1 MNAAITL
8 VEPQM
13 EGLFHAPF
21 NAALLHA
28 VLLAYPE
35 AAVAFQ
41 CFPEHARVVREI
53 LDEHAPG
60 LAGRVEWRVVPF
72 AAGGAMITRWRRS
85 GQAMR
90 ALFDRRER
98 LLFCSISRMQLLQLK
113 RAMRHHDQV
122 RAVLHGDLDQIEW
135 PPRASL
141 PMRPFTLER
150 VLRRPHPAGLRYL
163 LLGESIRAHL
173 PERFTALRANTRV
186 IDHPY
191 HFLPLRPAAA
201 QVPVFGIFGNC
212 GDGRLL
218 EEVARAVKAA
228 NPAIRCRLVGFLSDR
243 EAVERLRPFV
253 EDVGDQPIPRE
264 TFHARAEQITH
275 ALWLAPPGSFRL
287 RASGTF
293 FDTLAHA
300 TPLIYTANPYID
312 QYLAGALAVGVRCAS
327 VEDVV
332 RAVLRVAATHTT
344 EAYSAQRTA
353 IASLRER
360 FSPAA
365 LAGRLPMALEWKF

>member
-1 MNAAITL
+1 MSAAIAV

-28 VLLAYPE
+28 LLLAGPE
-35 AAVAFQ
+35 AAVSFHS
-41 CFPEHARVVREI
+41 FREHARVVRGI

-60 LAGRVEWRVVPF
+60 LAERVEWRAVPF
-72 AAGGAMITRWRRS
+72 AAGGSMIARWRRS
-85 GQAMR
+85 GQAIR
-90 ALFDRRER
+90 TLLDRRER

-113 RAMRHHDQV
+113 RAMRQGDQV
-122 RAVLHGDLDQIEW
+122 RAVLHGDLDQIER
-135 PPRASL
+135 PRASL

-150 VLRRPHPAGLRYL
+150 VLLRPQPAGLRYL
-163 LLGESIRAHL
+163 LLGESIREHL
-173 PERFTALRANTRV
+173 PERFSGLRANARV

-191 HFLPLRPAAA
+191 HFHPLRPAAA
-201 QVPVFGIFGNC
+201 RVPVFGIFGNC

-228 NPAIRCRLVGFLSDR
+228 NPAVRFRLVGFLSDR
-243 EAVERLRPFV
+243 AAVERLRPFV
-253 EDVGDQPIPRE
+253 EDVGDRPIPRE
-264 TFHARAEQITH
+264 TFHARARETTH

-293 FDTLAHA
+293 LDALAHA

-312 QYLAGALAVGVRCAS
+312 QYLAGSQAVGVRCAS
-327 VEDVV
+327 VEDVA
-332 RAVLRVAATHTT
+332 RAVLEATATHTN
-344 EAYSAQRTA
+344 EAYGARRKA
-353 IASLRER
+353 VASLRER
-360 FSPAA
+360 FSPVA
-365 LAGRLPMALEWKF
+365 LAGRLSAALEWEF

>member
-1 MNAAITL
+1 MNAAIAA

-28 VLLAYPE
+28 VLLAYPG
-35 AAVAFQ
+35 AAVAFHSL
-41 CFPEHARVVREI
+41 PEHARVVQGI

-60 LAGRVEWRVVPF
+60 LAGRVDWRALPF
-72 AAGGAMITRWRRS
+72 AAGGSLIARWRRT
-85 GQAMR
+85 GQTIR
-90 ALFDRRER
+90 TLLDRRER
-98 LLFCSISRMQLLQLK
+98 LLFCSVSRMQLLHLK
-113 RAMRHHDQV
+113 RAMRPGDQV
-122 RAVLHGDLDQIEW
+122 RAVLHGDLDQIER

-150 VLRRPHPAGLRYL
+150 VLLRPHPAELRYL
-163 LLGESIRAHL
+163 LLGESIREHL
-173 PERFTALRANTRV
+173 PERFSGMRVNARV

-201 QVPVFGIFGNC
+201 RVPVFGIFGNC

-218 EEVARAVKAA
+218 EEVARAVREA
-228 NPAIRCRLVGFLSDR
+228 NPAVRFRLVGFLSDQ

-264 TFHARAEQITH
+264 TFHARARDTTH

-293 FDTLAHA
+293 FDALAHA
-300 TPLIYTANPYID
+300 TPLIYIANPYID
-312 QYLAGALAVGVRCAS
+312 RYLAGAPAVGVRCAA

-332 RAVLRVAATHTT
+332 RAVLEVAATHTT
-344 EAYSAQRTA
+344 EAYGAQRTTL
-353 IASLRER
+353 ASLRER
-360 FSPAA
+360 FSPVA
-365 LAGRLPMALEWKF
+365 LARRLPAALEWNF